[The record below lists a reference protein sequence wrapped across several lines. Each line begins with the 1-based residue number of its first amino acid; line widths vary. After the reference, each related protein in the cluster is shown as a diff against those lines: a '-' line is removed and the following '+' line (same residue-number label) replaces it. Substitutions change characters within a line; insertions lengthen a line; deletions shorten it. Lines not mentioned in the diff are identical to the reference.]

1 MKEPAVVYVCVF
13 GRDTKDTEEFSFR
26 AFRRVKKI
34 PPYLLYR
41 AMVQYLLRVCMQTIF
56 KSEPIGELIP
66 CVIYSEP
73 VGELIKIF
81 VLSEPLGE
89 LRTNISKNI

>member
-1 MKEPAVVYVCVF
+1 MLSHVACSKSVF
-13 GRDTKDTEEFSFR
+13 GRDTKDTEEFSLR

-41 AMVQYLLRVCMQTIF
+41 ATLHYLYAACTQTIF
-56 KSEPIGELIP
+56 NSEPIGELIP
-66 CVIYSEP
+66 CVINSEP
-73 VGELIKIF
+73 LGELINLF

-89 LRTNISKNI
+89 LRTNISKND